1 MVERCKECIHCR
13 MNRVYPLSGKKYC
26 NKWYIEVEPDRL
38 ACDYASNYVKDSESN
53 ESESKIKK
61 KLFDCTIQEISE
73 MCTKYNNYCKDENNN
88 FCPLMAV
95 NDPFNECILMHM
107 TKNPG
112 DWNKFKDKEI

>member
-38 ACDYASNYVKDSESN
+38 ACDYASNYLKTEN
-53 ESESKIKK
+53 KPKIKK

-73 MCTKYNNYCKDENNN
+73 MCTKHNNHCEDEEGN
-88 FCPLMAV
+88 FCPLMST
-95 NDPFNECILMHM
+95 NDPFNECMLIWLA
-107 TKNPG
+107 KNPSH
-112 DWNKFKDKEI
+112 WINFADKEI